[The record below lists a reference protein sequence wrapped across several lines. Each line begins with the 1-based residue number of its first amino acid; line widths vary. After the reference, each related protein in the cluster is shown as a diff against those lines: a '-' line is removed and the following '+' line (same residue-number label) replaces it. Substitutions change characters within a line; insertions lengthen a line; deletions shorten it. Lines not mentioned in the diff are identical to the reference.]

1 MRKRD
6 IALLL
11 LVGAVVIGIG
21 TLQIMT
27 QIAQQARDANA
38 ATIETPAPIRLYQ
51 ELSVGAAEA
60 VHDEETETLPGV
72 SMAVEPCGSRQAIM
86 AAWIALFEEASQW
99 KDTELRTV
107 DFDSSEVPPLD
118 MLFDEAKSM
127 DDFFER
133 VRALAQC
140 GGPLYP
146 LEFPEFHLYGSPHEA
161 GWNDVTRLL
170 RGGAFVAAEQD
181 DAPKAIANFIAIL
194 QMADALAFEPS
205 FFSQELRYD
214 VYDAVREAY
223 LRCYGDAV
231 PSPELLTELS
241 THLAQAHHREGIYNG
256 LSAQTSYTV
265 ELFAY
270 GRAASYSEKVEN
282 GGLKFGTMNAIW
294 TSALCR
300 SFYLEDERSAIE
312 FWERIAPLPNA
323 PFYEVKPDLDR
334 IQTEADE
341 IPLMKGYSKL
351 MVSGI
356 LQDNFRHQ
364 ARHEIGVDLWRLKL
378 LAERYRADTGALPAS
393 LQEAVDHF
401 GEALPIDPGNGKPYR
416 YMSKEDCYVLSSSG
430 ISLVGGEDFSYSL
443 CPE

>member
-21 TLQIMT
+21 ALQIMT
-27 QIAQQARDANA
+27 QIAQQARDATA

-86 AAWIALFEEASQW
+86 AAWISLFEEASQW
-99 KDTELRTV
+99 KDTELRSF
-107 DFDSSEVPPLD
+107 DFSSSEEPPFSTLY
-118 MLFDEAKSM
+118 DEAKSIEG
-127 DDFFER
+127 FFER
-133 VRALAQC
+133 VRPLAQC

-161 GWNDVTRLL
+161 GWNDVARLL

-194 QMADALAFEPS
+194 KIADALAFEPS

-223 LRCYGDAV
+223 LKCYGDAV
-231 PSPELLTELS
+231 LSQEHLTQLS
-241 THLAQAHHREGIYNG
+241 THLAQASHREGLHNG
-256 LSAQTSYTV
+256 LAAQPRYTV
-265 ELFAY
+265 EFFANL
-270 GRAASYSEKVEN
+270 RAASFSEVVAHSGIK
-282 GGLKFGTMNAIW
+282 GATGFAFW
-294 TSALCR
+294 TSPLCR
-300 SFYLEDERSAIE
+300 PFFLEDERNAIK
-312 FWERIAPLPNA
+312 FWERIATVPNA
-323 PFYEVKPDLDR
+323 PYYEVKPGLDQ
-334 IQTEADE
+334 ILTETDSVFYTQ
-341 IPLMKGYSKL
+341 IYSKG
-351 MVSGI
+351 VVPRI
-356 LQDNFRHQ
+356 LERNFQHQ

-378 LAERYRADTGALPAS
+378 LAERYRTDTGTLPPS
-393 LQEAVDHF
+393 LQEAADHF

-416 YMSKEDCYVLSSSG
+416 YVSDEDCYVLSSSG
-430 ISLVGGEDFSYSL
+430 IQLVGGEDSSYSL